1 MKNEQTK
8 TRFLRRGAITLGAP
22 IIAALALGPITA
34 QAGSGEDFYKKKT
47 ITYIVATSPGGGYD
61 FYGRLTAQFMEKY
74 LPGTTIVV
82 KNKPGGGHK
91 IGTNLIY
98 HSKPNGLTIG
108 IFNTGLIYSQV
119 IGQKGVRFDLAKMS
133 WVGKAAADPRVILGS
148 TNGGPKT
155 LADLSSKTKKWVFSS
170 SGVGTSGYNDT
181 QMLGRGLGWNYK
193 MVLGYRGTQSELAMR
208 RGEITSAVGSMSS
221 AALFVKNGYG
231 RILAQIGGRQ
241 EGKAPMLASLVKT
254 DDAKAIAAL
263 IGSQASLARFTAG
276 PPNIPQDRLSA
287 LRVAYMKSMGDKK
300 LVTQAQKAGRPLEPL
315 SGEKVALKVRAA
327 LNQPPKVIAL
337 VRKILN
343 VKAPSLKV
351 LDTKL
356 LSKTPDG
363 RWITFKHGSKTI
375 KAKISGSRSKLKVG
389 GKKAK
394 RKNLKVGMV
403 CDIDYK
409 PGKRNE
415 PKTVECK

>member
-1 MKNEQTK
+1 
-8 TRFLRRGAITLGAP
+8 
-22 IIAALALGPITA
+22 
-34 QAGSGEDFYKKKT
+34 
-47 ITYIVATSPGGGYD
+47 
-61 FYGRLTAQFMEKY
+61 
-74 LPGTTIVV
+74 
-82 KNKPGGGHK
+82 
-91 IGTNLIY
+91 
-98 HSKPNGLTIG
+98 
-108 IFNTGLIYSQV
+108 
-119 IGQKGVRFDLAKMS
+119 
-133 WVGKAAADPRVILGS
+133 
-148 TNGGPKT
+148 
-155 LADLSSKTKKWVFSS
+155 
-170 SGVGTSGYNDT
+170 
-181 QMLGRGLGWNYK
+181 
-193 MVLGYRGTQSELAMR
+193 
-208 RGEITSAVGSMSS
+208 
-221 AALFVKNGYG
+221 
-231 RILAQIGGRQ
+231 
-241 EGKAPMLASLVKT
+241 
-254 DDAKAIAAL
+254 
-263 IGSQASLARFTAG
+263 
-276 PPNIPQDRLSA
+276 
-287 LRVAYMKSMGDKK
+287 
-300 LVTQAQKAGRPLEPL
+300 LEPL